1 VITIQIGKISDGSL
15 FTLSFEQLPHL
26 FVSYQN
32 KIELDALLNRFLIVN
47 DKSFTEFLVIASED
61 FLSNSFAIKS
71 STNNYIY
78 NNPDR
83 GSIKQKGR
91 IFAHFFAALKKARKQ
106 QKEKINRLIIID
118 DIWTFVPKLNARAIT
133 QFKELL
139 NVGAE
144 FGFYFIIGSSM
155 PYRNL
160 LLQLMSEQSN
170 NLNNRVLNQLGAEV
184 IFNPDGLLF
193 FRKKNSIDYVSLYP
207 I

>member
-1 VITIQIGKISDGSL
+1 MITIQIGKISDGSL

-32 KIELDALLNRFLIVN
+32 KLELDGLLNRFLIVN
-47 DKSFTEFLVIASED
+47 DKSFNESLVIASED
-61 FLSNSFAIKS
+61 FLSNSLAIKS
-71 STNNYIY
+71 NTNNYIY

-83 GSIKQKGR
+83 GSIKQKGK
-91 IFAHFFAALKKARKQ
+91 IFSQFFAAFKKARKQ
-106 QKEKINRLIIID
+106 QKENTNRLIIID
-118 DIWTFVPKLNARAIT
+118 DIWTFVPKLNAGAIT

-184 IFNPDGLLF
+184 IFNPDGLIF

>member
-1 VITIQIGKISDGSL
+1 M

-32 KIELDALLNRFLIVN
+32 KLELDGLLNRFLIVN
-47 DKSFTEFLVIASED
+47 DKSFNESLVIASED
-61 FLSNSFAIKS
+61 FLSNSLAIKS
-71 STNNYIY
+71 NTNNYIY

-83 GSIKQKGR
+83 GSIKQKGK
-91 IFAHFFAALKKARKQ
+91 IFSQFFAAFKKARKQ
-106 QKEKINRLIIID
+106 QKENTNRLIIID

-184 IFNPDGLLF
+184 IFNPDGLIF

>member
-1 VITIQIGKISDGSL
+1 MITIQIGKISDGSL

-32 KIELDALLNRFLIVN
+32 KIELDGLLNRFLIVN
-47 DKSFTEFLVIASED
+47 DKSFTESLVITSED
-61 FLSNSFAIKS
+61 FLSNSLAIKS

-83 GSIKQKGR
+83 GSIKQKGK
-91 IFAHFFAALKKARKQ
+91 IFSQFFAAFKKARKQ
-106 QKEKINRLIIID
+106 QKENTNRLIIID
-118 DIWTFVPKLNARAIT
+118 DIWTFVPKLNRGAIT
-133 QFKELL
+133 HFKELL

-144 FGFYFIIGSSM
+144 FGFHFIIGSSM

-160 LLQLMSEQSN
+160 LLQLMLEQSN

-184 IFNPDGLLF
+184 IFNPDGLIF

>member
-1 VITIQIGKISDGSL
+1 MITIQIGKISDGSL

-32 KIELDALLNRFLIVN
+32 KIELDGLLNRFLIVN
-47 DKSFTEFLVIASED
+47 DKSFNESLVIASED
-61 FLSNSFAIKS
+61 FLSNSLAIKS
-71 STNNYIY
+71 NTNNYIY

-83 GSIKQKGR
+83 GSIKQKGK
-91 IFAHFFAALKKARKQ
+91 IFSQFFAAFKKARKQ
-106 QKEKINRLIIID
+106 QKENTNRLIIID
-118 DIWTFVPKLNARAIT
+118 DIWTFVPKLNAGAIT

-144 FGFYFIIGSSM
+144 FGFHFIIGSSM

-160 LLQLMSEQSN
+160 LLQLMLEQNN

-184 IFNPDGLLF
+184 IFNPDGLIF